1 MNNDYLNSKSWPFV
15 EAKNLLKK
23 RKKQIEDKGYA
34 LFQTGYGPSGLPHIG
49 TFGEV
54 CRTTMVIQAFQR
66 FLRYLQSYL
75 HFQTIWMD

>member
-34 LFQTGYGPSGLPHIG
+34 LFQTGYGPSGLPLSLIHI
-49 TFGEV
+49 
-54 CRTTMVIQAFQR
+54 
-66 FLRYLQSYL
+66 
-75 HFQTIWMD
+75 